1 MEDKNQKIKLNK
13 AKIFTIAITASLT
26 IFFTTI
32 LLGAL
37 VIVIKPIL
45 DDSTNRST
53 LNSDSAYLR
62 RIQYALNEVS
72 DKYVEDVDM
81 DTLVNGA
88 ISGIA
93 NATGD
98 PYTRYISEDEYK
110 EMLDSSV
117 KPYSGIGVH
126 LTFDTE
132 TSGIEILGI
141 MPNSPATKVD
151 LKIGDI
157 ILKVDDITVSLETY
171 QDCVDA
177 IKGEAGT
184 SVKLIL
190 KRGDEL
196 IEREVVRESIV
207 ANNIESEVLEG
218 NIGYIKIWQFDN
230 GIYNQFKSEY
240 DKLKNKNIKGLVIDV
255 RNNPGGLVADTL
267 DIARLMLPK
276 CELLKLVYKDGSQ
289 KVYECDGKNE
299 IDIPLVILVNSRSA
313 SASEILSGAVKDSGR
328 GVVIGTQTYGKGIV
342 QTIEPLG
349 NNGALSIT
357 TSKYYTSSGV
367 EIHKKGIEPNI
378 IVELPEEVRNDLT
391 IERTKDT
398 QLKEAISYINNEN
411 NK

>member
-1 MEDKNQKIKLNK
+1 MNDNKDKIKLNK
-13 AKIFTIAITASLT
+13 AKILTVSITASLT
-26 IFFTTI
+26 IFLSAI
-32 LLGAL
+32 LIGAL
-37 VIVIKPIL
+37 IIVVKPIL
-45 DDSTNRST
+45 DEDTTSSNNTN
-53 LNSDSAYLR
+53 SAYLR
-62 RIQYALNEVS
+62 RIEYALEEVS
-72 DKYVEDVDM
+72 EKYVEDVDM

-98 PYTRYISEDEYK
+98 PYTRYISEEEYQ

-141 MPNSPATKVD
+141 MPDSPATKSD

-157 ILKVDDITVSLETY
+157 IVKVEDITVSLETY
-171 QDCVDA
+171 QECVDA

-207 ANNIESEVLEG
+207 ANNIEAEVLDG

-230 GIYNQFKSEY
+230 GIYNQFKTEY
-240 DKLKNKNIKGLVIDV
+240 DKLKDQNIKGLIIDV
-255 RNNPGGLVADTL
+255 RNNPGGLVDDTL
-267 DIARLMLPK
+267 KIARLMLPK
-276 CELLKLVYKDGSQ
+276 CELLKLVYKDGSE
-289 KVYECDGKNE
+289 KVYECNGKNE

-313 SASEILSGAVKDSGR
+313 SASEILSGAIKDSGK

-378 IVELPEEVRNDLT
+378 IIELPEEVQNDLT
-391 IERTKDT
+391 IERSKDT
-398 QLKEAISYINNEN
+398 QLNEAVKYINSQ
-411 NK
+411 K

>member
-1 MEDKNQKIKLNK
+1 MNDNKDKIKLNK
-13 AKIFTIAITASLT
+13 AKILTVSITASLT
-26 IFFTTI
+26 IFLSAI
-32 LLGAL
+32 LIGAL
-37 VIVIKPIL
+37 IIVVKPIL
-45 DDSTNRST
+45 DEDTTSSNNTN
-53 LNSDSAYLR
+53 SAYLR
-62 RIQYALNEVS
+62 RIEYALEEVS
-72 DKYVEDVDM
+72 EKYVEDVDM

-98 PYTRYISEDEYK
+98 PYTRYISEEEYQ

-141 MPNSPATKVD
+141 MPDSPATKSD

-157 ILKVDDITVSLETY
+157 IVKVEDITVSLETY
-171 QDCVDA
+171 QECVDA

-207 ANNIESEVLEG
+207 ANNIEAEVLDG

-230 GIYNQFKSEY
+230 GIYNQFKTEY
-240 DKLKNKNIKGLVIDV
+240 DKLKDQNIKGLIIDV
-255 RNNPGGLVADTL
+255 RNNPGGLVDDTL
-267 DIARLMLPK
+267 KIARLMLPK
-276 CELLKLVYKDGSQ
+276 CELLKLVYKDGSE
-289 KVYECDGKNE
+289 KVYECNGKNE
-299 IDIPLVILVNSRSA
+299 IEIPLVILVNSRSA
-313 SASEILSGAVKDSGR
+313 SASEILSGAIKDSGK

-378 IVELPEEVRNDLT
+378 IIELPEEVQNDLT
-391 IERTKDT
+391 IERSKDT
-398 QLKEAISYINNEN
+398 QLNEAVKYINSQ
-411 NK
+411 K

>member
-1 MEDKNQKIKLNK
+1 MDDQNEKIKLNK
-13 AKIFTIAITASLT
+13 AKILTVSITISLT
-26 IFFTTI
+26 ILFTTI
-32 LLGAL
+32 LVGAL
-37 VIVIKPIL
+37 VIVVRPIL
-45 DDSTNRST
+45 KTDIKSSNNTN
-53 LNSDSAYLR
+53 SAYLK
-62 RIQYALNEVS
+62 RIEYALDEIS
-72 DKYVEDVDM
+72 EKYVEDVDM

-98 PYTRYISEDEYK
+98 PYTRYISEEEYQ

-141 MPNSPATKVD
+141 MPDSPATKVD

-157 ILKVDDITVSLETY
+157 ILKVEDITVSLETY

-184 SVKLIL
+184 SVKLVI

-196 IEREVVRESIV
+196 LEREVVRESIV
-207 ANNIESEVLEG
+207 ANNIESEILDG

-230 GIYNQFKSEY
+230 GIYEQFKTEY
-240 DKLKNKNIKGLVIDV
+240 NKLRDQNIKGLVIDV
-255 RNNPGGLVADTL
+255 RNNPGGLVSDTL
-267 DIARLMLPK
+267 NIARLMLPK
-276 CELLKLVYKDGSQ
+276 CELLKLVYKDGSE
-289 KVYECDGKNE
+289 KVYECDGKHE

-313 SASEILSGAVKDSGR
+313 SASEILSGAIKDSGK
-328 GVVIGTQTYGKGIV
+328 GIVIGTTTYGKGIV

-378 IVELPEEVRNDLT
+378 VVELPEEVKNDLT
-391 IERTKDT
+391 IVRDKDT
-398 QLKEAISYINNEN
+398 QLNEAINYINSKN
-411 NK
+411 